1 MDKINA
7 MMKHLLLISLI
18 CVLVGGG
25 VAIAGIALGGTLGD
39 ASISVGNWKLLSPW
53 PFRGSGSY
61 QVDDADTADAWTE
74 SADGAC
80 SVPAENITDLD
91 IVLHN
96 CQLVIGT
103 SEDASIYVSPDP
115 ADQEYWKIEQNDGA
129 LEIID
134 TRDSKQAAKLKSIK
148 LRIEIPEN
156 KQFED
161 ISLDLGAG
169 EIQVKDLRCMQ
180 MEINGGAGIFQAQS
194 LRVSDLFDA
203 KLGVGDFCVEK
214 AVLGD
219 TQIKCGIGSMQ
230 IKNCKLN
237 GDATV
242 KGGVGDAMI
251 GLDAQETDY
260 NYDLKCGVG
269 ELSVFGTSYHSLGKN
284 KQIDNDADDTI
295 TLKCGVG
302 SMCVKQAKTTL

>member
-1 MDKINA
+1 MNKINA
-7 MMKHLLLISLI
+7 MMKHLLLTALI
-18 CVLVGGG
+18 CVVIGGG
-25 VAIAGIALGGTLGD
+25 VAIAGVALGGTLGD
-39 ASISVGNWKLLSPW
+39 ASISVGNWKLLSAW

-61 QVDDADTADAWTE
+61 QVDDADTADAWAE
-74 SADGAC
+74 SVDGVY
-80 SVPAENITDLD
+80 SVSAEYVTDLD
-91 IVLHN
+91 IVLRN

-103 SEDASIYVSPDP
+103 SEDALIYIWTEPS
-115 ADQEYWKIEQNDGA
+115 DQEYWKIKPNDST
-129 LEIID
+129 LEITD
-134 TRDSKQAAKLKSIK
+134 TREKDQARQKSIK
-148 LRIEIPEN
+148 LRIDIPED
-156 KQFED
+156 KQFDD
-161 ISLDLGAG
+161 ISMDLGAG
-169 EIQVKDLRCMQ
+169 EIQVDDLRAIQ
-180 MEINGGAGIFQAQS
+180 MEINGGAGVFQAQS

-203 KLGVGDFCVEK
+203 ELGVGDFYVKK
-214 AVLGD
+214 AILGD
-219 TQIKCGIGSMQ
+219 TQIKCGVGTME

-242 KGGVGDAMI
+242 KGGVGDVTI

-302 SMCVKQAKTTL
+302 SMCVKQAKTTI

>member
-1 MDKINA
+1 M
-7 MMKHLLLISLI
+7 
-18 CVLVGGG
+18 
-25 VAIAGIALGGTLGD
+25 
-39 ASISVGNWKLLSPW
+39 
-53 PFRGSGSY
+53 
-61 QVDDADTADAWTE
+61 
-74 SADGAC
+74 
-80 SVPAENITDLD
+80 
-91 IVLHN
+91 
-96 CQLVIGT
+96 
-103 SEDASIYVSPDP
+103 
-115 ADQEYWKIEQNDGA
+115 
-129 LEIID
+129 
-134 TRDSKQAAKLKSIK
+134 
-148 LRIEIPEN
+148 
-156 KQFED
+156 
-161 ISLDLGAG
+161 
-169 EIQVKDLRCMQ
+169 KDLRCMQ

-219 TQIKCGIGSMQ
+219 IQIKCGIGSMQ

-242 KGGVGDAMI
+242 KGGVGDATI